1 MKIIQISDSIP
12 LMKELKNNLLEKS
25 LKGSLKNNKLEI
37 GLITEVNMILNQIKN
52 VDLTIEAFS
61 CKYTKKQR
69 KMIQSIQSHLQ
80 NILIL
85 SNLIQKDKKNLKFKI
100 IQFNQIK
107 NEIFLI
113 LMRSK
118 VTDAEKIIRII
129 QICIENSIG
138 LHYTQIYSFEN
149 RYAIMSENNNSYL
162 CFLFYNKRIKKVVLL
177 TLFYN
182 LNQKFVKNHE
192 LPFE

>member
-1 MKIIQISDSIP
+1 
-12 LMKELKNNLLEKS
+12 MKELKNNLLEKS

-37 GLITEVNMILNQIKN
+37 GMITEVNMILNQIKN

-162 CFLFYNKRIKKVVLL
+162 CFLFYNKRIKKVILL